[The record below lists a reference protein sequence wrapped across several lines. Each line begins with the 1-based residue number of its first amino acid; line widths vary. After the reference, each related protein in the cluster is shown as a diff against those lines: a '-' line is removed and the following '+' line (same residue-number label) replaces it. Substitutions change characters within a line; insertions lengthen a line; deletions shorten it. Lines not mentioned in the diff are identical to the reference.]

1 MLCKILGQND
11 QSLALYQRL
20 DLEIKE
26 ELKNKMKKSVFSV
39 ILISLQKDRKV
50 SENIL
55 TKFSEEVS
63 LVNPKDGYDE

>member
-1 MLCKILGQND
+1 
-11 QSLALYQRL
+11 
-20 DLEIKE
+20 
-26 ELKNKMKKSVFSV
+26 MKKSVFSV